1 MSDANAA
8 WAAPAIPAAEPIRR
22 VHRDGT
28 DFVLLGT
35 AHVSKASVAAVERLV
50 AAETFD
56 AVAVELCPH
65 RVDVIQRPDAIQSM
79 DLFRVIREGRAA
91 VVAAGLALG
100 AYQRRIARQFGIEP
114 GAEMR
119 AALAAAEAH
128 GLPAWL
134 IDRDVGV
141 TLRRTRSAVGFWERA
156 KITAGLV
163 ASLID
168 DAEIEEAEVER
179 LKQGDI
185 LESAFT
191 EFAKSSPPLYEALI
205 TERDRYMAARLREE
219 AARSRPRRVLAVVGA
234 GHLDGLA
241 KALAEETRAPAE
253 VLVPLTAEPPESNV
267 GTYVTIA
274 IFLFVFGG
282 FAWGFAQGA
291 HVGLGMVGIWVL
303 GTGTGGALG
312 ALAAGAHPLS
322 IAAAFVASPL
332 TTLHPALASGMASAA
347 VELWARKPTVGDF
360 ERLKDDVGTVRG
372 WWRNRVARTF
382 VVFFLTSLGT
392 AIGVWVAGFRMA
404 AAMTTG

>member
-1 MSDANAA
+1 MSDARDAG
-8 WAAPAIPAAEPIRR
+8 AAPAMPPSEPIRR

-28 DFVLLGT
+28 EFVLLGT

-65 RVDVIQRPDAIQSM
+65 RADVIRRPEAIQSM

-114 GAEMR
+114 GAEMK
-119 AALAAAEAH
+119 AALGAAEAH
-128 GLPAWL
+128 GIPAWL

-141 TLRRTRSAVGFWERA
+141 TLRRTRAAVGFWERA

-168 DAEIEEAEVER
+168 DAEIDEAEVER

-205 TERDRYMAARLREE
+205 AERDRYMAARLREE

-241 KALAEETRAPAE
+241 KALAEETRPPAE
-253 VLVPLTAEPPESNV
+253 VLAPLAAEPPESNV
-267 GTYVTIA
+267 GTYFTIA
-274 IFLFVFGG
+274 VFVFVFGG

-291 HVGLGMVGIWVL
+291 HVGLGMVGIWAL

-347 VELWARKPTVGDF
+347 IELWARKPTVGDF

-404 AAMTTG
+404 AAMATG

>member
-1 MSDANAA
+1 MTD
-8 WAAPAIPAAEPIRR
+8 PMAIAVEPTVRASEPIRR
-22 VHRDGT
+22 VRRDDT
-28 DFVLLGT
+28 EFVLLGT
-35 AHVSKASVAAVERLV
+35 AHVSKASVAAVERIV

-56 AVAVELCPH
+56 AIAVELCPH
-65 RVDVIQRPDAIQSM
+65 RADLIRRPEAVQSM
-79 DLFRVIREGRAA
+79 DLFRVLREGRAA

-100 AYQRRIARQFGIEP
+100 AYQRRIAQQFGIEP
-114 GAEMR
+114 GAEMK
-119 AALAAAEAH
+119 AALKAAQAH
-128 GLPAWL
+128 GIPAWL

-141 TLRRTRSAVGFWERA
+141 TLRRTRAAVGFWERA
-156 KITAGLV
+156 KITGGLI

-168 DAEIEEAEVER
+168 DAEIEEAEIER

-191 EFAKSSPPLYEALI
+191 EFAKSSPPLFEALI
-205 TERDRYMAARLREE
+205 AERDRFMAARLREE
-219 AARSRPRRVLAVVGA
+219 AAKTRPKRVLAVVGA

-241 KALAEETRAPAE
+241 RALAEDPRPPADILAPIS
-253 VLVPLTAEPPESNV
+253 AEPPESRF
-267 GTYVTIA
+267 GLYFTIA
-274 IFLFVFGG
+274 IFVFVFGG

-291 HVGLGMVGIWVL
+291 QVGLGMVGIWVL
-303 GTGTGGALG
+303 STGIGGAIG

-360 ERLKDDVGTVRG
+360 ERLKDDIGTLRG
-372 WWRNRVARTF
+372 WWKNRVARIF
-382 VVFFLTSLGT
+382 IVFFLTSLGT

-404 AAMTTG
+404 AAMATG